1 MSPTVYDEHVRMY
14 IEFVDRVLAMEPS
27 LFGEM
32 GKRIEQLVSGRLD
45 GARVLDVA
53 CGEGWLSRLL
63 APLGPRTI
71 TGIDIS
77 SELIEIARA
86 RTDAANVSFRMDD
99 AQTLT
104 TVEDGSIDVVVS
116 QMAIMD
122 IPDHRAAFA
131 AVRRVLSDD
140 GAFVF
145 SLLHPCFESPHREG
159 DVPDRFMTDDDGT
172 FTANVVRWYASEGH
186 WVSSSATGVR
196 AAVGSHHRMLSTYVN
211 DLIDAGFELVRL
223 EEPLMDVEG
232 LFAQVPRVMILSA
245 RPART
250 PAM

>member
-211 DLIDAGFELVRL
+211 DLIDAGLELVRL